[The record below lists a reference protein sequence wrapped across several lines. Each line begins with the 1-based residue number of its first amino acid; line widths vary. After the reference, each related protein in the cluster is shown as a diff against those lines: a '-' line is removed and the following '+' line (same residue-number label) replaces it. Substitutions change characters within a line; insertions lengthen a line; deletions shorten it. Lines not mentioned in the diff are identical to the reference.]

1 MRVEIQPREVRGL
14 VLAAFEQLG
23 ASTVS
28 LFDLEEDILIHDGR
42 YTARS
47 YRADHLM
54 AMWFVGLGLVQFYDA
69 DGNMLRT
76 INLSKDLKPLKMAA

>member
-1 MRVEIQPREVRGL
+1 MRVEVQPPEVRRL

-23 ASTVS
+23 ADPLT
-28 LFDLEEDILIHDGR
+28 LFDLEENVLIYEGR

-54 AMWFVGLGLVQFYDA
+54 AMWLIALGLIQFYDV
-69 DGNMLRT
+69 DGNMVRT
-76 INLSKDLKPLKMAA
+76 INLSKNLKPLKMAA